1 MLIARDHMYTI
12 MSHIKKKIVHAKNL
26 HGGVR
31 GGAGAKNGY
40 FEQNEHFHVI
50 K

>member
-1 MLIARDHMYTI
+1 MP
-12 MSHIKKKIVHAKNL
+12 KIGMV
-26 HGGVR
+26 GG
-31 GGAGAKNGY
+31 GGAGGGGAENGY